1 MENLLWNIVAVI
13 VGGCISVIG
22 AMIAFNLRSIKKC
35 LSGLGLRIDKQD
47 DRIEKTRDE
56 VIALSGSMSACKID
70 CDRTFVNSEVFLRE
84 TGFARRTMEN
94 VTSAVNRVEGKLTV
108 VEKLP
113 QICGN
118 ISREIVK
125 EMKNGAP
132 NERQS

>member
-1 MENLLWNIVAVI
+1 MDFQLNIAMVVIGGCVSI
-13 VGGCISVIG
+13 VGALIVV
-22 AMIAFNLRSIKKC
+22 NLRSIKKC

-56 VIALSGSMSACKID
+56 VTALSGSMSACKID

-84 TGFARRTMEN
+84 TGFARRTLEN

-113 QICGN
+113 QICGD

-132 NERQS
+132 